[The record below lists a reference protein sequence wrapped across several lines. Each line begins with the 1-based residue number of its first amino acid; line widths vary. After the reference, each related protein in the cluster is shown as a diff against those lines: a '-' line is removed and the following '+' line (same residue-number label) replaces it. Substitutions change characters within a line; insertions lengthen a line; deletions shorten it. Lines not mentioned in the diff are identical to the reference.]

1 LRPCRQSPGLPPA
14 SHDAA
19 GAAMTSHMI
28 LVVDDDTA
36 ILDMIGQVLI
46 EEGYEVLTTNNGR
59 TAVDLAH
66 QQLPRLILL
75 DLMMPEMN
83 GWQVVDE
90 LRTSPHTRPIPILL
104 LSARR
109 EMGRTAHE
117 LGVTAYLERPFDLD
131 DLLDQVQ
138 HILTPITATPS
149 TSARI

>member
-1 LRPCRQSPGLPPA
+1 
-14 SHDAA
+14 
-19 GAAMTSHMI
+19 MI

-36 ILDMIGQVLI
+36 ILDMIAQVLI
-46 EEGYEVLTTNNGR
+46 EEGYEVLTANNGR

-90 LRTSPHTRPIPILL
+90 LRTSPQTRPIPILL

-109 EMGRTAHE
+109 EMARTADE
-117 LGVTAYLERPFDLD
+117 LGVTAYLEKPFDLD
-131 DLLDQVQ
+131 DLLDQVR
-138 HILTPITATPS
+138 HILTPATATPS
-149 TSARI
+149 TSACI